1 MDYLPL
7 FHNLKG
13 RRVVVVGGGEIALR
27 KVRLVQEAGA
37 LITLVAKDFC
47 PDLLDMHSTDIK
59 RGGNTLKLITAA
71 YEHQHLLQYPDAVL
85 VIAATNDTEL
95 NRLVSEH
102 AQSSNM
108 LSNVVD
114 DPGFS
119 TVIFPSIVD
128 RSPIQVA
135 ISSGGDAPVLVR
147 LLRTR
152 FESLLPAGMAKLGSL
167 AGSFRERVKTK
178 FANGADRKAFWEEVF
193 YGPIAEQAYANNLD
207 RAEQLLTEK
216 LANTEEF
223 KTGEVYLVGG
233 GPGDPDLLTF
243 KALRLMQQ
251 ADIVLYDRLVS
262 KEVLNL
268 VRRDAT
274 RIYVGKTAGDHPVT
288 QDNINQK
295 LVDYAL
301 EGNRVVRL
309 KGGDPFIFGRGGEEI
324 ETLAEHNIP
333 FQVVPG
339 ITAASGCASYA
350 GIPLTHR
357 DHAQSVRFIAG
368 HLRSGKMDLNW
379 AELVQPNQTLVFYMG
394 LNGMET
400 ICLQLKQHGLDATTP
415 AALIEKGTSDRQQVF
430 VGNLDSLPS
439 IVRTAGAKA
448 PTLIIVGHVVSLHDQ
463 LAWFNQSENPLHGV
477 INKNNE
483 IQNSAKDK

>member
-13 RRVVVVGGGEIALR
+13 RNILVIGGGEIALR
-27 KVRLVQEAGA
+27 KVRLVQEASA
-37 LITLVAKDFC
+37 IITIVAKDFC
-47 PDLLDMHSTDIK
+47 PDLLEMDARDKEHGCNGLI
-59 RGGNTLKLITAA
+59 LITAG
-71 YEHQHLLQYPDAVL
+71 YEHQHMLDLPNIVM
-85 VIAATNDTEL
+85 VIAATNDRDL

-102 AQSSNM
+102 AQTANI

-114 DPGFS
+114 DPKFS

-128 RSPIQVA
+128 RSPIQIA

-152 FESLLPAGMAKLGSL
+152 FEALLPAGMSKLGSL
-167 AGSFRERVKTK
+167 AGSFRERVKAK
-178 FANGADRKAFWEEVF
+178 FSNGADRKAFWEEVF
-193 YGPIAEQAYANNLD
+193 HGAIAEQAYANNLD
-207 RAEQLLTEK
+207 EAERMLAHK
-216 LANTEEF
+216 LESTDEF

-262 KEVLNL
+262 PEVLNL

-288 QDNINQK
+288 QDNITQK

-324 ETLAEHNIP
+324 ETLAEHGIP

-379 AELVQPNQTLVFYMG
+379 PELVQPNQTLVFYMG

-400 ICLQLKQHGLDATTP
+400 ICEQLKQHGLDPQTP
-415 AALIEKGTSDRQQVF
+415 AALIEKGTTDRQQVF
-430 VGNLDSLPS
+430 IGDLDSLPE
-439 IVRTAGAKA
+439 IVRKAGAKA
-448 PTLIIVGHVVSLHDQ
+448 PTLIIVGHVVSLHDK
-463 LAWFNQSENPLHGV
+463 LAWFNVTEKTQ
-477 INKNNE
+477 
-483 IQNSAKDK
+483 

>member
-13 RRVVVVGGGEIALR
+13 RRIVVVGGGEIALR
-27 KVRLVQEAGA
+27 KVRLVQEASA
-37 LITLVAKDFC
+37 LITIIAKDFC
-47 PDLLDMHSTDIK
+47 PDLLEMDAADKKH
-59 RGGNTLKLITAA
+59 GCNGLELITAA
-71 YEHQHLLQYPDAVL
+71 YQHEHLLSYPDTVM
-85 VIAATNDTEL
+85 VIAATNDRDL

-102 AQSSNM
+102 AQAANM

-167 AGSFRERVKTK
+167 AGSFRERVKAK
-178 FANGADRKAFWEEVF
+178 FSNGADRKAFWEEVF
-193 YGPIAEQAYANNLD
+193 YGPIAEQAYANNLEQ
-207 RAEQLLTEK
+207 AERLLADK
-216 LANTEEF
+216 LESTDAF

-262 KEVLNL
+262 PEVLNL

-324 ETLAEHNIP
+324 ETLAEHGIP

-357 DHAQSVRFIAG
+357 DHAQSVRFITG
-368 HLRSGKMDLNW
+368 HMRGGKRDLNW
-379 AELVQPNQTLVFYMG
+379 PDLVLPNQTLVFYMG
-394 LNGMET
+394 LSGMEA
-400 ICLQLKQHGLDATTP
+400 ICQGLIDHGLDATTP
-415 AALIEKGTSDRQQVF
+415 VALIEKGTTDAQQVF
-430 VGNLDSLPS
+430 IGDLDTLPG
-439 IVRTAGAKA
+439 IVRNAGPKA
-448 PTLIIVGHVVSLHDQ
+448 PTLIIVGHVVSLQ
-463 LAWFNQSENPLHGV
+463 SKLTWFNNPDSKLEGV

-483 IQNSAKDK
+483 S

>member
-1 MDYLPL
+1 MDFLPL

-13 RRVVVVGGGEIALR
+13 RRVLVVGGGEIALR
-27 KVRLVQEAGA
+27 KVRLVQEASA
-37 LITLVAKDFC
+37 YITIIAKDFC
-47 PDLLDMHSTDIK
+47 PDLIAMDAKDTADGCNGLE
-59 RGGNTLKLITAA
+59 LISGA
-71 YEHQHLLQYPDAVL
+71 YEHKQLLGYPDTVM
-85 VIAATNDTEL
+85 VIAATNDRDL

-102 AQSSNM
+102 AQAANM

-114 DPGFS
+114 DPDFS

-128 RSPIQVA
+128 RSPIQIA

-167 AGSFRERVKTK
+167 AGSFRERVKAK
-178 FANGADRKAFWEEVF
+178 FSNGADRKAFWEEVF
-193 YGPIAEQAYANNLD
+193 NGPIAEQAYANNLD
-207 RAEQLLTEK
+207 KAEQLLTDK
-216 LANTEEF
+216 LENTSEF

-324 ETLAEHNIP
+324 ETLAEHGIP

-379 AELVQPNQTLVFYMG
+379 PELVQPNQTLVFYMG

-400 ICLQLKQHGLDATTP
+400 ICQQLMEHGLDSETP
-415 AALIEKGTSDRQQVF
+415 AALIEKGTSARQQVF
-430 VGNLDSLPS
+430 VGDLQSLPN
-439 IVRTAGAKA
+439 IVRSAGAKA
-448 PTLIIVGHVVSLHDQ
+448 PTLIIVGHVVSLQDK
-463 LAWFNQSENPLHGV
+463 LAWFNLSEKAQG
-477 INKNNE
+477 
-483 IQNSAKDK
+483 

>member
-7 FHNLKG
+7 FHKLKG
-13 RRVVVVGGGEIALR
+13 QRVVVVGGGEIALR
-27 KVRLVQEAGA
+27 KVRLVHDAGA
-37 LITLVAKDFC
+37 LITLIAKDFC
-47 PDLLDMHSTDIK
+47 PDLLDMHRSDTEQ
-59 RGGNTLKLITAA
+59 GGNTLELITAA
-71 YEHQHLLQYPDAVL
+71 YEHEHLLHYPDAVL
-85 VIAATNDTEL
+85 VIAATNDAEL
-95 NRLVSEH
+95 NRQVSEH
-102 AQSSNM
+102 AQSGNM

-167 AGSFRERVKTK
+167 AGSFRERVKAK

-207 RAEQLLTEK
+207 RAEQLLSDK
-216 LANTEEF
+216 LANTDEF

-288 QDNINQK
+288 QENINQK

-368 HLRSGKMDLNW
+368 HLRSGRMDLNW
-379 AELVQPNQTLVFYMG
+379 TELVQPNQTLVFYMG

-400 ICLQLKQHGLDATTP
+400 ICEQLKQHGLDATTP

-430 VGNLDSLPS
+430 IGDLDSLPS
-439 IVRTAGAKA
+439 IVRSAGAKA
-448 PTLIIVGHVVSLHDQ
+448 PTLIIVGHVVSLHGQ
-463 LAWFNQSENPLHGV
+463 LAWFKQSQNQLQE
-477 INKNNE
+477 
-483 IQNSAKDK
+483 

>member
-37 LITLVAKDFC
+37 LITLIAKDFC
-47 PDLLDMHSTDIK
+47 ADLLAMNASDSEQGD
-59 RGGNTLKLITAA
+59 NALELITAA

-85 VIAATNDTEL
+85 VIAATNDAEL

-167 AGSFRERVKTK
+167 AGRFRERVKAK

-207 RAEQLLTEK
+207 RAEQLL
-216 LANTEEF
+216 
-223 KTGEVYLVGG
+223 
-233 GPGDPDLLTF
+233 
-243 KALRLMQQ
+243 
-251 ADIVLYDRLVS
+251 AD
-262 KEVLNL
+262 
-268 VRRDAT
+268 
-274 RIYVGKTAGDHPVT
+274 
-288 QDNINQK
+288 
-295 LVDYAL
+295 
-301 EGNRVVRL
+301 
-309 KGGDPFIFGRGGEEI
+309 
-324 ETLAEHNIP
+324 
-333 FQVVPG
+333 
-339 ITAASGCASYA
+339 
-350 GIPLTHR
+350 
-357 DHAQSVRFIAG
+357 
-368 HLRSGKMDLNW
+368 
-379 AELVQPNQTLVFYMG
+379 
-394 LNGMET
+394 
-400 ICLQLKQHGLDATTP
+400 
-415 AALIEKGTSDRQQVF
+415 
-430 VGNLDSLPS
+430 
-439 IVRTAGAKA
+439 
-448 PTLIIVGHVVSLHDQ
+448 
-463 LAWFNQSENPLHGV
+463 
-477 INKNNE
+477 
-483 IQNSAKDK
+483 

>member
-13 RRVVVVGGGEIALR
+13 RNILVIGGGEIALR
-27 KVRLVQEAGA
+27 KVRLVQEASA
-37 LITLVAKDFC
+37 IITIVAKDFC
-47 PDLLDMHSTDIK
+47 PDLLEMDARDKEHACN
-59 RGGNTLKLITAA
+59 GLHLITAG
-71 YEHQHLLQYPDAVL
+71 YQHHHMLDLANIVM
-85 VIAATNDTEL
+85 VIAATNDRDL

-102 AQSSNM
+102 AQAANI

-114 DPGFS
+114 DPKFS

-128 RSPIQVA
+128 RSPIQIA

-152 FESLLPAGMAKLGSL
+152 FEALLPAGMSKLGSL
-167 AGSFRERVKTK
+167 AGSFRERVKAK
-178 FANGADRKAFWEEVF
+178 FSNGSDRKAFWEEVF
-193 YGPIAEQAYANNLD
+193 HGPIAEQAYANNLD
-207 RAEQLLTEK
+207 EAERMLAHK
-216 LANTEEF
+216 LESTDEF

-274 RIYVGKTAGDHPVT
+274 RIYVGKTAGNHSVT

-324 ETLAEHNIP
+324 ETLAEHGIP

-379 AELVQPNQTLVFYMG
+379 PELVQPNQPLVFYMG

-400 ICLQLKQHGLDATTP
+400 ICNQLKEHGLDAQTP
-415 AALIEKGTSDRQQVF
+415 AALIEKGTTDRQQVF
-430 VGNLDSLPS
+430 IGDLDSLPE
-439 IVRTAGAKA
+439 IVRKAGAKA
-448 PTLIIVGHVVSLHDQ
+448 PTLIIVGHVVSLHDK
-463 LAWFNQSENPLHGV
+463 LAWFNVTEKTQ
-477 INKNNE
+477 
-483 IQNSAKDK
+483 

>member
-1 MDYLPL
+1 MDFLPL

-13 RRVVVVGGGEIALR
+13 RNVLVVGGGEIALR
-27 KVRLVQEAGA
+27 KVRLVQEASA
-37 LITLVAKDFC
+37 IITIVAKDFC
-47 PDLLDMHSTDIK
+47 PDLLAMDAADKEHGCNGL
-59 RGGNTLKLITAA
+59 RLITAA
-71 YEHQHLLQYPDAVL
+71 YEQQHMLDVPDAVL
-85 VIAATNDTEL
+85 VIAATNDRDL

-102 AQSSNM
+102 AQSANI

-128 RSPIQVA
+128 RSPIQIA

-147 LLRTR
+147 LLRTK
-152 FESLLPAGMAKLGSL
+152 FEALLPAGMSKLGAL
-167 AGSFRERVKTK
+167 AGSFRERVKAK
-178 FANGADRKAFWEEVF
+178 FSSGADRKAFWEEVF

-207 RAEQLLTEK
+207 EAERLLAEK
-216 LANTEEF
+216 LENSDEF

-262 KEVLNL
+262 PEVLNL

-274 RIYVGKTAGDHPVT
+274 RIFVGKTAGDHPVT
-288 QDNINQK
+288 QENINQK

-324 ETLAEHNIP
+324 ETLAAHNIP

-357 DHAQSVRFIAG
+357 DYAQSVRFIAG

-379 AELVQPNQTLVFYMG
+379 PELVQPNQTLVFYMG
-394 LNGMET
+394 LSGMET
-400 ICLQLKQHGLDATTP
+400 ICQQLIDHGLAEDTP
-415 AALIEKGTSDRQQVF
+415 VALVEKGTTDNQRVF
-430 VGNLDSLPS
+430 VGDLNNLPQVVRDS
-439 IVRTAGAKA
+439 GAKA
-448 PTLIIVGHVVSLHDQ
+448 PTLIIVGHVVSLHNK
-463 LAWFNQSENPLHGV
+463 LAWFNLNH
-477 INKNNE
+477 
-483 IQNSAKDK
+483 

>member
-7 FHNLKG
+7 FHNLRG
-13 RRVVVVGGGEIALR
+13 RRVLVIGGGEIALR
-27 KVRLVQEAGA
+27 KVRLVQEASA
-37 LITLVAKDFC
+37 LITVVAKDFC
-47 PDLLDMHSTDIK
+47 PDLLEMDARDTAD
-59 RGGNTLKLITAA
+59 GCNGLELISAA
-71 YEHQHLLQYPDAVL
+71 YQHQHLLQHPDTVM
-85 VIAATNDTEL
+85 VIAATNDRDL

-102 AQSSNM
+102 AQAAHM
-108 LSNVVD
+108 LANVVD
-114 DPGFS
+114 DPSFS

-152 FESLLPAGMAKLGSL
+152 FESLLPAGMAKLGAL

-178 FANGADRKAFWEEVF
+178 FASGADRKAFWEDVF

-207 RAEQLLTEK
+207 EAERLLADK
-216 LANTEEF
+216 LASTDSF

-301 EGNRVVRL
+301 KGNRVVRL

-324 ETLAEHNIP
+324 ETLAEQGIP

-379 AELVQPNQTLVFYMG
+379 PELVQPNQTLVFYMG

-400 ICLQLKQHGLDATTP
+400 ICQQLKDHGLNPTTP

-430 VGNLDSLPS
+430 VGDLDTLPG
-439 IVRTAGAKA
+439 IVREAGAKA
-448 PTLIIVGHVVSLHDQ
+448 PTLIIVGSVVSLHNK
-463 LAWFNQSENPLHGV
+463 LAWFSNSGSKLEGV

-483 IQNSAKDK
+483 V

>member
-13 RRVVVVGGGEIALR
+13 RNILVIGGGEIALR
-27 KVRLVQEAGA
+27 KVRLVQEASA
-37 LITLVAKDFC
+37 IITIVAKEFC
-47 PDLLDMHSTDIK
+47 PDLLEMDARDKEHGCNGLI
-59 RGGNTLKLITAA
+59 LITAG
-71 YEHQHLLQYPDAVL
+71 YEHQHMLDLPNIVM
-85 VIAATNDTEL
+85 VIAATNDRDL
-95 NRLVSEH
+95 NRLVSEQ
-102 AQSSNM
+102 AQAANI

-114 DPGFS
+114 DPKFS

-128 RSPIQVA
+128 RSPIQIA

-147 LLRTR
+147 LLRTK
-152 FESLLPAGMAKLGSL
+152 FEALLPAGMSKLGSL
-167 AGSFRERVKTK
+167 AGSFRERVKAK
-178 FANGADRKAFWEEVF
+178 FSNGADRKAFWEEVF
-193 YGPIAEQAYANNLD
+193 HGPIAEQAYANNLD
-207 RAEQLLTEK
+207 EAERMLAYK
-216 LANTEEF
+216 LESTDEF

-262 KEVLNL
+262 PEVLNL

-324 ETLAEHNIP
+324 ETLAEHGIP

-350 GIPLTHR
+350 GINQTHS
-357 DHAQSVRFIAG
+357 DHPQTVRFIAG

-379 AELVQPNQTLVFYMG
+379 PELVQPNQTLVFYMG

-400 ICLQLKQHGLDATTP
+400 ICEQLKEHGLDAQTP
-415 AALIEKGTSDRQQVF
+415 AALIEKGTTDRQQVF
-430 VGNLDSLPS
+430 IGDLDSLPET
-439 IVRTAGAKA
+439 VRKAGAKA
-448 PTLIIVGHVVSLHDQ
+448 PTLIIVGHVVSLHGS
-463 LAWFNQSENPLHGV
+463 LAWLNVTEKTQ
-477 INKNNE
+477 
-483 IQNSAKDK
+483 

>member
-7 FHNLKG
+7 FHNLRG
-13 RRVVVVGGGEIALR
+13 RRVLVIGGGEIALR
-27 KVRLVQEAGA
+27 KVRLVQEASA
-37 LITLVAKDFC
+37 LITIVAKDFC
-47 PDLLDMHSTDIK
+47 PDLLEMDARDTAD
-59 RGGNTLKLITAA
+59 GCNGLELISAA
-71 YEHQHLLQYPDAVL
+71 YQHQHLLQHPDTVM
-85 VIAATNDTEL
+85 VIAATNDRDL

-102 AQSSNM
+102 AQAAHM
-108 LSNVVD
+108 LANVVD
-114 DPGFS
+114 DPSFS

-152 FESLLPAGMAKLGSL
+152 FESLLPAGMAKLGAL

-178 FANGADRKAFWEEVF
+178 FASGADRKAFWEDVF

-207 RAEQLLTEK
+207 EAERLLAVK
-216 LANTEEF
+216 LASTDSF

-301 EGNRVVRL
+301 KGNRVVRL

-324 ETLAEHNIP
+324 ETLAEQGIP

-379 AELVQPNQTLVFYMG
+379 PELVQPNQTLVFYMG
-394 LNGMET
+394 LNGMEI
-400 ICLQLKQHGLDATTP
+400 ICQQLKDHGLNPTTP

-430 VGNLDSLPS
+430 VGDLDTLPG
-439 IVRTAGAKA
+439 IVREAGAKA
-448 PTLIIVGHVVSLHDQ
+448 PTLIIVGSVVSLHNK
-463 LAWFNQSENPLHGV
+463 LAWFSNSGSKLEGV

-483 IQNSAKDK
+483 V

>member
-47 PDLLDMHSTDIK
+47 PDLLDMHNSDIK
-59 RGGNTLKLITAA
+59 QGSNTLELITAG
-71 YEHQHLLQYPDAVL
+71 YEHKHLIQYPDAVL
-85 VIAATNDTEL
+85 VIAATNDAEL

-152 FESLLPAGMAKLGSL
+152 FESLLPAGMAKLGLL
-167 AGSFRERVKTK
+167 AGSFRERVKAK

-207 RAEQLLTEK
+207 RAEQLLTDK
-216 LANTEEF
+216 LANTEKF

-400 ICLQLKQHGLDATTP
+400 ICQQLKQHGLAATTP

-430 VGNLDSLPS
+430 VGDLDNLPS
-439 IVRTAGAKA
+439 IVRSAGAKA
-448 PTLIIVGHVVSLHDQ
+448 PTLIIVGHVVSLHDR
-463 LAWFNQSENPLHGV
+463 LAWFNQSANPLQGV

>member
-1 MDYLPL
+1 MDFLPL

-13 RRVVVVGGGEIALR
+13 RNVLVVGGGEIALR
-27 KVRLVQEAGA
+27 KVRLVQEASA
-37 LITLVAKDFC
+37 IITIVAKDFC
-47 PDLLDMHSTDIK
+47 PDLLAMDAADKEHGCNGL
-59 RGGNTLKLITAA
+59 RLITAA
-71 YEHQHLLQYPDAVL
+71 YEQQHMLDLPDAVL
-85 VIAATNDTEL
+85 VIAATNDRDL

-102 AQSSNM
+102 AQSANI

-128 RSPIQVA
+128 RSPIQIA

-147 LLRTR
+147 LLRTK
-152 FESLLPAGMAKLGSL
+152 FEALLPAGMSKLGAL
-167 AGSFRERVKTK
+167 AGSFRERVKAK
-178 FANGADRKAFWEEVF
+178 FSSGADRKAFWEEVF

-207 RAEQLLTEK
+207 EAERLLTEK
-216 LANTEEF
+216 LENSDEF

-262 KEVLNL
+262 PEVLNL

-324 ETLAEHNIP
+324 ETLAAHNIP

-357 DHAQSVRFIAG
+357 DYAQSVRFIAG

-379 AELVQPNQTLVFYMG
+379 PELVQPNQTLVFYMG
-394 LNGMET
+394 LSGMET
-400 ICLQLKQHGLDATTP
+400 ICQQLKEHGLAEDTP
-415 AALIEKGTSDRQQVF
+415 VALVEKGTTDNQRVF
-430 VGNLDSLPS
+430 VGDLNNLPQVVRDS
-439 IVRTAGAKA
+439 GAKA
-448 PTLIIVGHVVSLHDQ
+448 PTLIIVGHVVSLHNK
-463 LAWFNQSENPLHGV
+463 LAWFNL
-477 INKNNE
+477 NN
-483 IQNSAKDK
+483 

>member
-1 MDYLPL
+1 MNYLPL

-13 RRVVVVGGGEIALR
+13 RRVLVIGGGEVALR
-27 KVRLVQEAGA
+27 KVRLLQESGA
-37 LITLVAKDFC
+37 LISIVAKDFC
-47 PDLLDMHSTDIK
+47 SDLLQMDATDKQKSICH
-59 RGGNTLKLITAA
+59 LELIRTA
-71 YEHQHLLQYPDAVL
+71 YQQQHIEEYSDAIL
-85 VIAATNDTEL
+85 VIAATNNREL
-95 NRLVSEH
+95 NHSISQQAQDAQILV
-102 AQSSNM
+102 
-108 LSNVVD
+108 NVVD
-114 DPGFS
+114 DPDFS

-128 RSPIQVA
+128 RSPVQIA
-135 ISSGGDAPVLVR
+135 ISSGGHAPVLAR
-147 LLRTR
+147 LLRTQL
-152 FESLLPAGMAKLGSL
+152 ESLLPAGLSKLAAL
-167 AGSFRERVKTK
+167 AGKFRQPVKTK
-178 FANGADRKAFWEEVF
+178 FTQGAERKAFWEQVF
-193 YGPIAEQAYANNLD
+193 SGPIAEQVYANNLQQ
-207 RAEQLLTEK
+207 AERLLTDK
-216 LANTEEF
+216 LDHSSEF

-262 KEVLNL
+262 KPVLNL

-309 KGGDPFIFGRGGEEI
+309 KGGDPFIFGRGGEEL
-324 ETLAEHNIP
+324 ETLAEHGIP

-368 HLRSGKMDLNW
+368 HHRSGKLNLNW
-379 AELVQPNQTLVFYMG
+379 PELIQPNQTLVFYMG
-394 LNGMET
+394 LNGLEA
-400 ICLQLKQHGLDATTP
+400 ICQQLKDHGLSAETP
-415 AALIEKGTSDRQQVF
+415 AALVEKGTSDHQRVF
-430 VGNLDSLPS
+430 TGNLDTLPD
-439 IVRTAGAKA
+439 IVRTCGAKA
-448 PTLIIVGHVVSLHDQ
+448 PTLIIVGSVVSLQ
-463 LAWFNQSENPLHGV
+463 NKLAWF
-477 INKNNE
+477 K
-483 IQNSAKDK
+483 ATDA

>member
-13 RRVVVVGGGEIALR
+13 RRIVVVGGGEIALR
-27 KVRLVQEAGA
+27 KVRLVQEASA
-37 LITLVAKDFC
+37 LITIIAKDFC
-47 PDLLDMHSTDIK
+47 PDLLEMAAKDKAS
-59 RGGNTLKLITAA
+59 GCNGLELITAG
-71 YEHQHLLQYPDAVL
+71 YEHQHLLQYPDTVM
-85 VIAATNDTEL
+85 VIAATNDRDL

-102 AQSSNM
+102 AQAANM

-152 FESLLPAGMAKLGSL
+152 FESLLPAGMAKLGAL
-167 AGSFRERVKTK
+167 AGSFRERVKDK
-178 FANGADRKAFWEEVF
+178 FSNGADRKAFWEEVF
-193 YGPIAEQAYANNLD
+193 YGPIAEQAYANNLEE
-207 RAEQLLTEK
+207 AERLLADK
-216 LANTEEF
+216 LESTDEF

-324 ETLAEHNIP
+324 ETLAEHGIP

-368 HLRSGKMDLNW
+368 HLHSGKMDLNW
-379 AELVQPNQTLVFYMG
+379 PELVQPNQTLVFYMG

-400 ICLQLKQHGLDATTP
+400 ICQQLKEHGLDSATPT
-415 AALIEKGTSDRQQVF
+415 ALIEKGTSDRQQVF
-430 VGNLDSLPS
+430 VGDLDTLPG
-439 IVRTAGAKA
+439 IVRDAGARA
-448 PTLIIVGHVVSLHDQ
+448 PTLIIVGTVVSLHTK
-463 LAWFNQSENPLHGV
+463 LAWFNKPNNKLDGT
-477 INKNNE
+477 INKNN
-483 IQNSAKDK
+483 DV

>member
-1 MDYLPL
+1 MDFLPL

-13 RRVVVVGGGEIALR
+13 RNVLVVGGGEIALR
-27 KVRLVQEAGA
+27 KVRLVQEASA
-37 LITLVAKDFC
+37 IITIVAKDFC
-47 PDLLDMHSTDIK
+47 PDLLEMDARDKEH
-59 RGGNTLKLITAA
+59 GCNGLHLITAP
-71 YEHQHLLQYPDAVL
+71 YHQDHMQMISNLAL
-85 VIAATNDTEL
+85 VIAATNDREL

-102 AQSSNM
+102 TQSINV
-108 LSNVVD
+108 LANVVD

-119 TVIFPSIVD
+119 NVIFPSIVD
-128 RSPIQVA
+128 RSPIQIA

-147 LLRTR
+147 MLRTR
-152 FESLLPAGMAKLGSL
+152 LEALIPAGTSKLAAL
-167 AGSFRERVKTK
+167 AGSFRERVKAR
-178 FANGADRKAFWEEVF
+178 FSNGADRKAFWEEVF
-193 YGPIAEQAYANNLD
+193 SGPIAEQAYANNLD
-207 RAEQLLTEK
+207 TAERLLEQK
-216 LANTEEF
+216 LETSTAF

-274 RIYVGKTAGDHPVT
+274 RIYVGKTAGDHPVS

-295 LVDYAL
+295 LIEYAL

-324 ETLAEHNIP
+324 ETLAERGIP

-357 DHAQSVRFIAG
+357 DYAQSVRFIAG

-379 AELVQPNQTLVFYMG
+379 PELVQPNQTLVFYMG

-400 ICLQLKQHGLDATTP
+400 ICDELKQHGLDPQTP
-415 AALIEKGTSDRQQVF
+415 AALIEKGTSNNQQVF
-430 VGNLDSLPS
+430 IGDLDSLPG
-439 IVRTAGAKA
+439 IVRGAGATA
-448 PTLIIVGHVVSLHDQ
+448 PTLIIVGHVVSLHNK
-463 LAWFNQSENPLHGV
+463 LAWFNLAEKYV
-477 INKNNE
+477 
-483 IQNSAKDK
+483 

>member
-1 MDYLPL
+1 M
-7 FHNLKG
+7 
-13 RRVVVVGGGEIALR
+13 
-27 KVRLVQEAGA
+27 
-37 LITLVAKDFC
+37 
-47 PDLLDMHSTDIK
+47 
-59 RGGNTLKLITAA
+59 
-71 YEHQHLLQYPDAVL
+71 
-85 VIAATNDTEL
+85 
-95 NRLVSEH
+95 
-102 AQSSNM
+102 
-108 LSNVVD
+108 
-114 DPGFS
+114 
-119 TVIFPSIVD
+119 
-128 RSPIQVA
+128 A

-167 AGSFRERVKTK
+167 AGSFRERVKAK

-350 GIPLTHR
+350 GIPLLIATMLNR
-357 DHAQSVRFIAG
+357 YALLPVIYAQVKWILTG
-368 HLRSGKMDLNW
+368 
-379 AELVQPNQTLVFYMG
+379 
-394 LNGMET
+394 
-400 ICLQLKQHGLDATTP
+400 
-415 AALIEKGTSDRQQVF
+415 
-430 VGNLDSLPS
+430 
-439 IVRTAGAKA
+439 
-448 PTLIIVGHVVSLHDQ
+448 
-463 LAWFNQSENPLHGV
+463 QSWCSPIRHSCSTWV
-477 INKNNE
+477 
-483 IQNSAKDK
+483 

>member
-13 RRVVVVGGGEIALR
+13 RNVLVVGGGEIALR
-27 KVRLVQEAGA
+27 KVRLVQQASA
-37 LITLVAKDFC
+37 IITIVAKDFC
-47 PDLLDMHSTDIK
+47 PDLLAMDADDKTHGCNGLHLVTGAYK
-59 RGGNTLKLITAA
+59 R
-71 YEHQHLLQYPDAVL
+71 QHMLAVDSVVL
-85 VIAATNDTEL
+85 VIAATNDREL
-95 NRLVSEH
+95 NRLVAEQ
-102 AQSSNM
+102 AQKANI
-108 LSNVVD
+108 LANVVD
-114 DPGFS
+114 DPAFS

-128 RSPIQVA
+128 RSPIQIA

-147 LLRTR
+147 LLRTK
-152 FESLLPAGMAKLGSL
+152 FEALLPAGMAQLASL
-167 AGSFRERVKTK
+167 AGSFRERVKVK
-178 FANGADRKAFWEEVF
+178 FSNGADRKAFWEEVF

-207 RAEQLLTEK
+207 TAEQLLADK
-216 LANTEEF
+216 LNNTSEF

-262 KEVLNL
+262 PEVLNL

-274 RIYVGKTAGDHPVT
+274 RLYVGKTAGDHPVT

-295 LVDYAL
+295 LVDYARA
-301 EGNRVVRL
+301 GNRVVRL

-324 ETLAEHNIP
+324 ETLAAEGIT

-357 DHAQSVRFIAG
+357 DHAQSVRFITG
-368 HLRSGKMDLNW
+368 HLRAGKRDLNW

-394 LNGMET
+394 LSGLET
-400 ICLQLKQHGLDATTP
+400 ICQHLKQHGLDAQTP
-415 AALIEKGTSDRQQVF
+415 AALIEKGTTKDQRVF
-430 VGNLDSLPS
+430 VGNLDSLAP
-439 IVRTAGAKA
+439 IVRDAGAKA
-448 PTLIIVGHVVSLHDQ
+448 PTLLIVGHVVSLQDK
-463 LAWFNQSENPLHGV
+463 LAWFNLGEQ
-477 INKNNE
+477 K
-483 IQNSAKDK
+483 

>member
-13 RRVVVVGGGEIALR
+13 RNILVIGGGEIALR
-27 KVRLVQEAGA
+27 KVRLVQEASA
-37 LITLVAKDFC
+37 IITIVAKDFC
-47 PDLLDMHSTDIK
+47 PDLLEMDARDKEH
-59 RGGNTLKLITAA
+59 GCNGLHLITDG
-71 YEHQHLLQYPDAVL
+71 YQHHHMLDLANIVM
-85 VIAATNDTEL
+85 VIAATNDRDL

-102 AQSSNM
+102 AQAANI

-114 DPGFS
+114 DPKFS

-128 RSPIQVA
+128 RSPIQIA

-152 FESLLPAGMAKLGSL
+152 FEALLPAGMSKLGSL
-167 AGSFRERVKTK
+167 AGSFRERVKAK
-178 FANGADRKAFWEEVF
+178 FSNGSDRKAFWEEVF
-193 YGPIAEQAYANNLD
+193 HGPIAEQAYANNLD
-207 RAEQLLTEK
+207 EAERMLAHK
-216 LANTEEF
+216 LESTDEF

-274 RIYVGKTAGDHPVT
+274 RIYVGKTAGNHSVT

-301 EGNRVVRL
+301 QGNRVVRL

-324 ETLAEHNIP
+324 ETLAEHGIP

-379 AELVQPNQTLVFYMG
+379 PELVQPNQTLVFYMG

-400 ICLQLKQHGLDATTP
+400 ICNQLKEHGLDAQTP
-415 AALIEKGTSDRQQVF
+415 AALIEKGTTDRQQVF
-430 VGNLDSLPS
+430 IGDLDSLPE
-439 IVRTAGAKA
+439 IVRKAGAKA
-448 PTLIIVGHVVSLHDQ
+448 PTLIIVGHVVSLHDK
-463 LAWFNQSENPLHGV
+463 LAWFNVTEKSQ
-477 INKNNE
+477 
-483 IQNSAKDK
+483 

>member
-13 RRVVVVGGGEIALR
+13 RRIVVVGGGEIALR
-27 KVRLVQEAGA
+27 KVRLVQEASA
-37 LITLVAKDFC
+37 LITIIAKDFC
-47 PDLLDMHSTDIK
+47 PDLLEMAAKDKAS
-59 RGGNTLKLITAA
+59 GCNGLELITAG
-71 YEHQHLLQYPDAVL
+71 YEHQHLLQYPDTVM
-85 VIAATNDTEL
+85 VIAATNDRDL

-102 AQSSNM
+102 AQAANM

-119 TVIFPSIVD
+119 TVIFSTIVD

-167 AGSFRERVKTK
+167 AGSFRERVKDK
-178 FANGADRKAFWEEVF
+178 FSNGADRKAFWEEVF
-193 YGPIAEQAYANNLD
+193 YGPIAEQAYANNLEE
-207 RAEQLLTEK
+207 AERLLADK
-216 LANTEEF
+216 LESTDEF

-324 ETLAEHNIP
+324 ETLAEHGIP

-379 AELVQPNQTLVFYMG
+379 PELVQPNQTLVFYMG

-400 ICLQLKQHGLDATTP
+400 ICQQLKEHGLDSATPT
-415 AALIEKGTSDRQQVF
+415 ALIEKGTSDRQQVF
-430 VGNLDSLPS
+430 VGDLDTLPG
-439 IVRTAGAKA
+439 IVRDAGARA
-448 PTLIIVGHVVSLHDQ
+448 PTLIIVGTVVSLHTK
-463 LAWFNQSENPLHGV
+463 LAWFNKPNNKLDGT
-477 INKNNE
+477 INKNN
-483 IQNSAKDK
+483 DV